1 MRLLEGA
8 AWATIV
14 FVYYSRGSLVP
25 FVLLSTLLHISLL
38 LLGPKAPE
46 REGRDDLV
54 PVSLLPSTEKNTP
67 ENPSKSTKATR
78 IRPSKSTP
86 LLARK
91 SSPLPEAKA
100 TEQPAKPPP
109 RRETMP
115 EDSYEIR
122 ERPQESTIVQRP
134 LPKLK
139 ELLPPVVSSGPGG
152 ANEADGPIRLDT
164 REPKYISYFDSIKRA
179 IEIEWQYP
187 EPALRH
193 GLQGILIVQFTVLG
207 NGSLERTR
215 LIRSSGF
222 AVLDEEAL
230 RAVRAAS
237 PFHPI
242 PPWIG
247 KARLDILASF
257 EYHDNR
263 VKYGFVP

>member
-1 MRLLEGA
+1 M
-8 AWATIV
+8 
-14 FVYYSRGSLVP
+14 
-25 FVLLSTLLHISLL
+25 
-38 LLGPKAPE
+38 
-46 REGRDDLV
+46 V
-54 PVSLLPSTEKNTP
+54 PVSLLPSTEKNIP
-67 ENPSKSTKATR
+67 ENPSKSTKAART
-78 IRPSKSTP
+78 RPSKSTP

-91 SSPLPEAKA
+91 SSRLPEA
-100 TEQPAKPPP
+100 TEQPAKAPP
-109 RRETMP
+109 RRETIP
-115 EDSYEIR
+115 DDSYEIR
-122 ERPQESTIVQRP
+122 ERPQEKTIVQRP
-134 LPKLK
+134 LPRLK
-139 ELLPPVVSSGPGG
+139 ELLPPVASSGRGG
-152 ANEADGPIRLDT
+152 ANDAEGPIRLDT

-187 EPALRH
+187 EPALRQ
-193 GLQGILIVQFTVLG
+193 GLQGILILQFTVLG
-207 NGSLERTR
+207 NGGLERTR

-222 AVLDEEAL
+222 AVLDDEAL